1 MNWNAGP
8 GEPPSGG
15 ARPMP
20 HVPSGL
26 FPSGP
31 PTRPTWR
38 EPYPVTGGG
47 VAAGGALTA
56 LWLVLFGLLGHD
68 VAGYAWWTVVAGGLA
83 WLAALALVRY
93 GDRGVATG
101 IAIVTAGGWS
111 IAAAVLAVRWAQ
123 AGDWPLW

>member
-1 MNWNAGP
+1 
-8 GEPPSGG
+8 
-15 ARPMP
+15 MP